1 MERLPRSSRT
11 TPIAPQLLKEH
22 LRQGAAAREASIA
35 RFISVVGACCVFST
49 LCFVPLIGWSLA
61 GSVAGVSACYAAYY
75 AWVYRH
81 LQGAEPSPWL
91 VRLNVG
97 LENSLVSILFLLDI
111 VFSTPEQALHNPSL
125 IIGAATIMVSS
136 LRSDP
141 RLPLFAASITALE
154 LLLLYAFVAYPRL
167 ATPVPLMLSP
177 PLIFMRAF
185 YFLLVGFLA
194 RLIVQQFRGMAEEA
208 LRAIRQQELM
218 GRYFLHER
226 LGVGGMA
233 EVFRATY
240 SPEGGIEKTVAVKRI
255 LPAYAAE
262 EQFIALF
269 RREAELGSL
278 LQHPNIVQMLDVGR
292 LEDTHFIAMEYVD
305 GLSLRQLL
313 KEHGPLP
320 VAAVTYLGAEL
331 AAALDYVHRRTSRE
345 GVPLNLVHR
354 DINPPNILLS
364 RIGDVKLSDFGIARA
379 ITHAPVTQLGH
390 IRGKTE
396 YMAPEQF
403 MARPLDGRVDLFA
416 LGLTL
421 HEALTGRRVLEG
433 MENAQRSSMLT
444 LVSDLAP
451 PSALRKEVPPEVD
464 AVVMSLL
471 QARPEDRPQRGNH
484 LEDLLRALPGP
495 VAPYPYG
502 QTALAHAIRDALA
515 RRTGGVR
522 PPLPPNAMPHP
533 SENTPSWDATT
544 NLRTGGGD

>member
-1 MERLPRSSRT
+1 MERQPRASRT

-35 RFISVVGACCVFST
+35 LFISVVCACCVVTT
-49 LCFVPLIGWSLA
+49 LCFGPLIGWRHA
-61 GSVAGVSACYAAYY
+61 GSIAGVVACFGLYY
-75 AWVYRH
+75 TWVYRH
-81 LQGAEPSPWL
+81 LRGTEPSPTLLW
-91 VRLNVG
+91 LNVG
-97 LENSLVSILFLLDI
+97 LESSLVGILFLMDAYHAD
-111 VFSTPEQALHNPSL
+111 PELALGNPIL
-125 IIGAATIMVSS
+125 IIGAGAIVLSA
-136 LRSDP
+136 LRADP
-141 RLPLFAASITALE
+141 RLPLFAATITALE
-154 LLLLYAFVAYPRL
+154 LLVLYAFVAYPRL

-177 PLIFMRAF
+177 PVILLRAF
-185 YFLLVGFLA
+185 YFLVVGFLA
-194 RLIVQQFRGMAEEA
+194 RLIVRQFRGMAEEA

-255 LPAYAAE
+255 LPAYAE
-262 EQFIALF
+262 DPQFITLF

-278 LQHPNIVQMLDVGR
+278 LQHPNIVQVLDVGR
-292 LEDTHFIAMEYVD
+292 LEDTHFMAMEYVD

-313 KEHGPLP
+313 KESGPLP

-331 AAALDYVHRRTSRE
+331 AAALDYVHRRTSRD
-345 GVPLNLVHR
+345 GVPLNLIHR

-364 RIGDVKLSDFGIARA
+364 RIGDVQLSDFGIARA
-379 ITHAPVTQLGH
+379 VTHASVTRLGH
-390 IRGKTE
+390 IRGKTD
-396 YMAPEQF
+396 YMAPEQL
-403 MARPLDGRVDLFA
+403 MAGPLDGRVDLFA

-421 HEALTGRRVLEG
+421 HEALTGQRVLHGFEEG
-433 MENAQRSSMLT
+433 SRSAILT
-444 LVSDLAP
+444 FIQELRP
-451 PSALRKEVPPEVD
+451 PSALRPEVPPEVD

-471 QARPEDRPQRGNH
+471 QVRPEDRPQRGND

-502 QTALAHAIRDALA
+502 QSALAHAIRDVLA

-522 PPLPPNAMPHP
+522 PPLPPNAAPLP
-533 SENTPSWDATT
+533 SESTPSWDSTT
-544 NLRTGGGD
+544 YIRPGRGS